1 VAGEDRVT
9 FDVTVL
15 GCSGSHTGPGRACSG
30 YLVRADGHQLL
41 VDCGNGSSANLQR
54 ITRPSDLDAVLITHR
69 HVDHCID
76 LIGMFYALRFHSD
89 GPQPI
94 ALYAAA
100 EVVDTL
106 TGLLSHDSALEF
118 REVFDVTEVAGGDSF
133 EVGPMHVRLADV
145 VHPVPTVAVRV
156 EVEGVSFTYSSDT
169 AWSADLVDLARGTD
183 LFLCEATWQGDGH
196 DLPPDMHLT
205 ARDAGRLATEAGA
218 QRLVLTHVL
227 GSLDRNRSLAE
238 ASETYTG
245 DLALAEDL
253 RSWLLI

>member
-1 VAGEDRVT
+1 VT
-9 FDVTVL
+9 FDLTVL

-30 YLVRADGHQLL
+30 YLLRADGAQLL

-54 ITRPSDLDAVLITHR
+54 VTRPEDLDAILITHR

-76 LIGMFYALRFHSD
+76 LIGMFYALRFHTA

-94 ALYAAA
+94 ELYAAR

-118 REVFDVTEVAGGDSF
+118 REVFRVTEVTGGDRF
-133 EVGPMHVRLADV
+133 DVGPMHVELADSI
-145 VHPVPTVAVRV
+145 HPVPTVSCRV
-156 EVEGVSFTYSSDT
+156 EVDGVSVVYSSD
-169 AWSADLVDLARGTD
+169 SAGGPDLLDLARDAD
-183 LFLCEATWQGDGH
+183 LFLCEATWQGDADGY
-196 DLPPDMHLT
+196 PEGMHLT
-205 ARDAGRLATEAGA
+205 AHDAGRLATAAGA
-218 QRLVLTHVL
+218 RRLVLTHVL

-238 ASETYTG
+238 AQETFAG